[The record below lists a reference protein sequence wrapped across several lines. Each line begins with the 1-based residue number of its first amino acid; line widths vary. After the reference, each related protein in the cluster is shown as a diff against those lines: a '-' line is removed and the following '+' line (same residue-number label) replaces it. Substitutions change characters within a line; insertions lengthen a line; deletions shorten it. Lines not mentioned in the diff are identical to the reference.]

1 MSDINKLKQT
11 VIFHERIEPLLEYY
25 EDDPEAFGRIMLSLF
40 KYSVSGKPRESVGT
54 DLTDKRERCDLKLL
68 LNMIDQGR
76 ESSRR
81 YQVNQIIKSNLRY
94 AQDELDMRKRL
105 ELAGLAEAEI
115 QLGVDKYRSKQNQD
129 AGLTSDGQFPA
140 GTSWDT
146 VNKLRGY

>member
-25 EDDPEAFGRIMLSLF
+25 ADEPEAFGRIMLALF
-40 KYSVSGKPRESVGT
+40 KYSLYGELV
-54 DLTDKRERCDLKLL
+54 DLHDKREKCDVKLL
-68 LNMIDQGR
+68 LNMVDQGR
-76 ESSRR
+76 ESSRK

-94 AQDELDMRKRL
+94 AQDEVDMKKRL
-105 ELAGLAEAEI
+105 ELAGLAEDEV
-115 QLGVDKYRSKQNQD
+115 QLGVDKYRSKQNAD

-146 VNKLRGY
+146 VSKIRGY